1 MMPNATSNQLIEKLD
16 LINFESD
23 KLRLLQY
30 CKPPLKIT
38 TYCMLL
44 SVFVMISTV
53 VIYDKISI
61 GLLISLLVSHLF
73 IGFFTTIALLQ
84 TSLLWGVIKKISPE
98 SDVNLRIKKISKK
111 CIVYSLAVSLI
122 IIAFLIVVELNV
134 VFYSG
139 VVFAIVGFIFSVLFM
154 FRVDACIPKEFI
166 CALNMKHLQSM
177 GRLKPEE
184 MKQFSTA
191 KMASQAN
198 AVSDDLA
205 VGEREYPF
213 SHGINQ
219 ATGFPMVNDLFKP
232 TGNLNGSNSLQ
243 SNSTPTFS
251 DSHINDISTGFN
263 PASGLPMMNDTFDI
277 NGNVFGTTSSFYDE
291 HHSWDSHHSHDNN
304 TWDNY
309 WDSHDRW

>member
-1 MMPNATSNQLIEKLD
+1 MMPNTTSNQLIEKLD
-16 LINFESD
+16 SINWESD

-38 TYCMLL
+38 AYCMLL

-53 VIYDKISI
+53 IIYDKISI

-84 TSLLWGVIKKISPE
+84 TSLLWGVIKKVAPD
-98 SDVNLRIKKISKK
+98 SDVNLRIQKISKK
-111 CIVYSLAVSLI
+111 CIVYSLGISI
-122 IIAFLIVVELNV
+122 IIVAFLIVFELNFA
-134 VFYSG
+134 FYSG
-139 VVFAIVGFIFSVLFM
+139 VVFAIVGCIFSVLFM

-166 CALNMKHLQSM
+166 CALNMKHLQSI

-191 KMASQAN
+191 KIASQAN

-205 VGEREYPF
+205 VGGREYPF
-213 SHGINQ
+213 SHGSIQ
-219 ATGFPMVNDLFKP
+219 ATGLPMVNDLFKP
-232 TGNLNGSNSLQ
+232 TGNLNGSNPLQ
-243 SNSTPTFS
+243 SNSMTTFS
-251 DSHINDISTGFN
+251 DSHINDIPTGFN
-263 PASGLPMMNDTFDI
+263 PASGLLMMNDTFDI
-277 NGNVFGTTSSFYDE
+277 NGDVFGTTSSFYDE
-291 HHSWDSHHSHDNN
+291 HHNWDNHHSHDRN
-304 TWDNY
+304 TWDNH

>member
-16 LINFESD
+16 SINWESD
-23 KLRLLQY
+23 NLRLSQY

-38 TYCMLL
+38 AYCMLV

-53 VIYDKISI
+53 IICDKISM

-84 TSLLWGVIKKISPE
+84 TSLLWGVIKKVAPE
-98 SDVNLRIKKISKK
+98 SDVNLRIQKISKK
-111 CIVYSLAVSLI
+111 CIVYSLGISLI
-122 IIAFLIVVELNV
+122 IIAFLIIFELNF

-139 VVFAIVGFIFSVLFM
+139 VVFAIVGCILSVLFM

-166 CALNMKHLQSM
+166 CALNMKYLQSM
-177 GRLKPEE
+177 GRLKPEG

-191 KMASQAN
+191 KISSQAN

-205 VGEREYPF
+205 VGGREYPF

-219 ATGFPMVNDLFKP
+219 ATGFQMVNDLFKP
-232 TGNLNGSNSLQ
+232 TGNLHGSNPLQ
-243 SNSTPTFS
+243 SNSMPTFS

-291 HHSWDSHHSHDNN
+291 HHNWDNHHSHYDT
-304 TWDNY
+304 TWDNH
-309 WDSHDRW
+309 WDSHDKW